1 MNYFLFLQISFL
13 CTSRPIVCEEYRVT
27 CFGWIFKGKHTLLC
41 CYTRSIYKP
50 PVKKN
55 LNFHLRNRPFR
66 FCCHFMSTSS
76 LGGWVFQ
83 LANGSSIATALRDA
97 QAWAHFRIVS
107 NWITAQKS
115 FHCKVGE
122 RSEKLFHYIPDMSVH
137 QPRASRSCQTVLSLF
152 SFHEYQI
159 WSFSLR

>member
-1 MNYFLFLQISFL
+1 MHIS
-13 CTSRPIVCEEYRVT
+13 PYRLRKVKSNLLWVDFQRKT
-27 CFGWIFKGKHTLLC
+27 HTLLC

-76 LGGWVFQ
+76 LGRWVFQ
-83 LANGSSIATALRDA
+83 LANGSSIATALRDER
-97 QAWAHFRIVS
+97 AWAHFPIVL
-107 NWITAQKS
+107 NWIIAQKS

-159 WSFSLR
+159 WSLSLC